1 MEIPSSGFRVPRL
14 GSNPLLNYRSSDA
27 EGMTPA
33 NSMMRFLQP
42 RSIGQRFALAIGAG
56 AGAILIVLAATN
68 FINGRE
74 LLLEQASK
82 EALYKVHDEIGN
94 WDDLVDRFAMI
105 PGVVGATENDG
116 DASSRVTV
124 PWLASLLKRSPGKAV
139 YGIYMVRDALDW
151 RDPNSD
157 IWVDRKSW
165 PHAVHLNYDFHDPD
179 QDWYRGAKEK
189 GKGIHVTLP
198 YFDKGGSDID
208 MISITKAVHDSAGNF
223 LGVAGVD
230 VSMEEMGRIVREMH
244 LRDLVTD
251 PSGKEESPSAFQPQA
266 PSDENRQS
274 AYLISDTGAV
284 IIGPGHHPEKHAPK
298 PGDKDPAKI
307 MGSLADHGLQL
318 SPEHLR
324 EVLTNNSGWLR
335 IGEHG
340 EKMICWAQSRT
351 TGWKLLLS
359 VPYSLIV
366 SPARDFAEE
375 SLLIGGVGL
384 LLLLGVVFYAA
395 GKVAGPI
402 RELEKA
408 TADFRLG
415 FYERGEEI
423 LDSILKRRDELGKF
437 AAGFSEMAMEIRL
450 REKRLSEWNANL
462 ERTISDRT
470 ADLARAMEKVERANR
485 TMAAE
490 LAQAAAYSRA
500 VLPPKLEGSVR
511 SDWVFETSTQLGGD
525 SFGYQWIDDDR
536 LAIYL
541 LDVCGHGVGAALLAT
556 SIANVLRSQSLPD
569 TDFHDPG
576 AVLRSLNAAF
586 PMEQHNDMY
595 FTAWYGI
602 YDRSGG
608 EIRFACGGHP
618 PAILITPDEA
628 VAPLTAKGTVVGAFP
643 VASYSTETVPVP
655 PRSRLYL
662 FSDGAYEIDRP
673 GKEMMTYDEF
683 GKLLS
688 EKRFSEL
695 DAILAEVRN
704 QHGDNLLEDDFSLVS
719 FEFGEMDSS
728 PAPLILPNSPEA
740 LTQLHGF
747 VRDAA
752 SLWQLGLEDL
762 HDLEVILEEVVTNI
776 MKYGGLE
783 QEAEA
788 CRIDLAL
795 REKILRITISDRG
808 IPFDP
813 LAREAVDTS
822 KPIEERPIGGL
833 GIHFVK
839 NLTTTQHY
847 EYREGRNVLTLTKKL
862 RS

>member
-1 MEIPSSGFRVPRL
+1 
-14 GSNPLLNYRSSDA
+14 
-27 EGMTPA
+27 MTPA

-56 AGAILIVLAATN
+56 AGAILIVLAAAN

-165 PHAVHLNYDFHDPD
+165 PHAAHLNYDFHDPD

-198 YFDKGGSDID
+198 YFDEGGSDID
-208 MISITKAVHDSAGNF
+208 MISITKAVHDSTGKF

-274 AYLISDTGAV
+274 AYLISSTGAV
-284 IIGPGHHPEKHAPK
+284 IIGPGDRRGKHAPK
-298 PGDKDPAKI
+298 PGEKDPDKI
-307 MGSLADHGLQL
+307 MGSLSEHGLQL

-384 LLLLGVVFYAA
+384 ILLLGVVFYAA
-395 GKVAGPI
+395 RRVSGPI
-402 RELEKA
+402 QELERV
-408 TADFRLG
+408 TSDFRSG
-415 FYERGEEI
+415 SYEKGAEI
-423 LDSILKRRDELGKF
+423 LATIRRRRDELGKF
-437 AAGFSEMAMEIRL
+437 AAGFSEMAGEIRL

-462 ERTISDRT
+462 EQTVSERT
-470 ADLARAMEKVERANR
+470 AALEAAIEKVEQANQ

-500 VLPPKLEGSVR
+500 VLPARIDGAVR
-511 SDWVFETSTQLGGD
+511 TGWIFETSTQLGGD
-525 SFGYQWIDDDR
+525 SFGYHWLDDDH

-556 SIANVLRSQSLPD
+556 SVVNVLRTQSLPD

-595 FTAWYGI
+595 FTAWYGV
-602 YDRSGG
+602 YRRSSWK
-608 EIRFACGGHP
+608 ISFACGGHP
-618 PAILITPDEA
+618 PAMLIGLDA
-628 VAPLTAKGTVVGAFP
+628 KVRQLSAKGPVVGAFP
-643 VASYSTETVPVP
+643 AASYSSETVPVP
-655 PRSRLYL
+655 PGSRLYL

-688 EKRFSEL
+688 ENRSSEL
-695 DAILAEVRN
+695 DSILAEVRH
-704 QHGDNLLEDDFSLVS
+704 QHGDTPLEDDFSLVS
-719 FEFGEMDSS
+719 FEFVETDSS
-728 PAPLILPNSPEA
+728 PDTLILPNSPEA

-747 VRDAA
+747 VRDMA
-752 SLWQLGLEDL
+752 SVWQLGLEDL

-776 MKYGGLE
+776 MKYGGLDHGT
-783 QEAEA
+783 EA
-788 CRIDLAL
+788 CRIDLTL
-795 REKILRITISDRG
+795 REKFLWITISDRG

-839 NLTTTQHY
+839 NLTTSQHY
-847 EYREGRNVLTLTKKL
+847 EYNEGRNILTLTKEL

>member
-1 MEIPSSGFRVPRL
+1 
-14 GSNPLLNYRSSDA
+14 
-27 EGMTPA
+27 
-33 NSMMRFLQP
+33 MMRFLQP

-56 AGAILIVLAATN
+56 AGAILIVLAAAN

-116 DASSRVTV
+116 DESSRVTV
-124 PWLASLLKRSPGKAV
+124 PWLASLLKRSPGKAI

-165 PHAVHLNYDFHDPD
+165 PHAAHLNYDFHDPD

-198 YFDKGGSDID
+198 YFDEGGSDID
-208 MISITKAVHDSAGNF
+208 MISITKAVHDASGKF
-223 LGVAGVD
+223 IGVAGVD

-298 PGDKDPAKI
+298 PGEKDPDKI
-307 MGSLADHGLQL
+307 MGSLSEHGLQL

-384 LLLLGVVFYAA
+384 ILLLGVVFYAA
-395 GKVAGPI
+395 RRVSGPI
-402 RELEKA
+402 QELERV
-408 TADFRLG
+408 TSDFRSG
-415 FYERGEEI
+415 SYEKGAEI
-423 LDSILKRRDELGKF
+423 LATIRRRRDELGKF
-437 AAGFSEMAMEIRL
+437 AAGFSEMAGEIRL

-462 ERTISDRT
+462 EQTVSERT
-470 ADLARAMEKVERANR
+470 AALEAAIEKVEQANQ

-500 VLPPKLEGSVR
+500 VLPARIDGAVR
-511 SDWVFETSTQLGGD
+511 TGWIFETSTQLGGD
-525 SFGYQWIDDDR
+525 SFGYHWLDDDH

-556 SIANVLRSQSLPD
+556 SVVNVLRTQSLPD

-576 AVLRSLNAAF
+576 TVLRSLNAAF

-595 FTAWYGI
+595 FTAWYGV
-602 YDRSGG
+602 YRRSSRK
-608 EIRFACGGHP
+608 ISFACGGHP
-618 PAILITPDEA
+618 PAMLIGLDA
-628 VAPLTAKGTVVGAFP
+628 KVRQLSAKGPVVGAFP
-643 VASYSTETVPVP
+643 AASYSSETVPVP
-655 PRSRLYL
+655 PGSRLYL

-688 EKRFSEL
+688 ENRSSEL
-695 DAILAEVRN
+695 DSILAEVRH
-704 QHGDNLLEDDFSLVS
+704 QHGDTPLEDDFSLVS
-719 FEFGEMDSS
+719 FEFVETDSS
-728 PAPLILPNSPEA
+728 PDTLILPNSPEA

-747 VRDAA
+747 VRDMA
-752 SLWQLGLEDL
+752 SVCQLGLEDL

-776 MKYGGLE
+776 MKYGGLDHGT
-783 QEAEA
+783 EA

-795 REKILRITISDRG
+795 QEKFLRITISDRG

-839 NLTTTQHY
+839 NLTTSQHY
-847 EYREGRNVLTLTKKL
+847 EYSEGRNVLTLTKEL